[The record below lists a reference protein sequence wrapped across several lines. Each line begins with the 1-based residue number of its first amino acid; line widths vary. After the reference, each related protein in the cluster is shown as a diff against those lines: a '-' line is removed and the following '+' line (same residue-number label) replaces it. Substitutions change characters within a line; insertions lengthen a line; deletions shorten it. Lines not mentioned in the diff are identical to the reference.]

1 MENEQRGWFEWCR
14 QVAAD
19 YRRGAAST
27 GGRRSENLSDLA
39 AHYEAQAGGPHAALA
54 GNKPSARLNAPSGDD
69 GERSGE
75 RNSRKLR
82 LPRLDQTAKSAP
94 PTSTRA

>member
-14 QVAAD
+14 QIAAD

-39 AHYEAQAGGPHAALA
+39 AHYEAQAEGPHGAFA
-54 GNKPSARLNAPSGDD
+54 GNKPSARVNAPTGADRGCS
-69 GERSGE
+69 EELS
-75 RNSRKLR
+75 SRKLR
-82 LPRLDQTAKSAP
+82 LPQLRQTAKSAP